1 MFNVHFEFYSFFSV
15 FTMQD
20 KNDLDT
26 TFIERQHNMPFRAH
40 RMSNILLSSFDLT
53 FVSFLMSVIYW
64 RWPRYFILTTITF
77 FREVCVITCVS
88 LVLQKRCVICM
99 NQLSLWVAEFVH
111 YTGLLVQR
119 YSSHDYIYLYIQ
131 YGMINSADPCYISW
145 SVRSCNFKSCTKY
158 FKI

>member
-1 MFNVHFEFYSFFSV
+1 
-15 FTMQD
+15 MQD

-64 RWPRYFILTTITF
+64 RRPRYFILTTITF

-99 NQLSLWVAEFVH
+99 NQLSLF
-111 YTGLLVQR
+111 
-119 YSSHDYIYLYIQ
+119 IIQ
-131 YGMINSADPCYISW
+131 AS
-145 SVRSCNFKSCTKY
+145 
-158 FKI
+158 